1 MSMSTPPP
9 PLQSERRDQPRR
21 SVDRTDDFLHKTFST
36 PHCHSCLERM
46 ADGVLL
52 LDSEARVIYAT
63 PQVNQLMKRH
73 HSPFALSPKFT
84 LHHARHAALFAAFV
98 KGNIQEA
105 GPLSLLLEG
114 ENAGDKLL
122 LNCVHFPEPAEPDL
136 QATRYM
142 ITLCDP
148 NHCPAQQW
156 LLFKKQ
162 FNLTPAE
169 ARLCRSFADGLTL
182 NDYCE
187 KWKVATSTARSQLHI
202 VFDKT
207 STHRQSDLLRLI
219 FLFSRT

>member
-1 MSMSTPPP
+1 MLITPPA
-9 PLQSERRDQPRR
+9 LKSERRSQSRR
-21 SVDRTDDFLHKTFST
+21 SAERNEDFLHKSFST

-52 LDSEARVIYAT
+52 LDNETRVVFAT
-63 PQVNQLMKRH
+63 LQVEQIMKRH
-73 HSPFALSPKFT
+73 ESPFVLSPKFT
-84 LHHARHAALFAAFV
+84 LQHPRDAARFAAFIN
-98 KGNIQEA
+98 KKNQEA
-105 GPLSLLLEG
+105 GSLCLLLGAENEG
-114 ENAGDKLL
+114 RNQLL
-122 LNCVHFPEPAEPDL
+122 LNCIQFPLPDEL
-136 QATRYM
+136 DSQAARYM
-142 ITLCDP
+142 ITLRDP
-148 NHCPAQQW
+148 NHCPSQQW

-187 KWKVATSTARSQLHI
+187 KWKVATSTARSQLHSI
-202 VFDKT
+202 FGKT

>member
-1 MSMSTPPP
+1 MSITTPPFE
-9 PLQSERRDQPRR
+9 SERRDQLRR
-21 SVDRTDDFLHKTFST
+21 LADRADDYLHKTFST

-52 LDSEARVIYAT
+52 LDSETRVIYAT
-63 PQVNQLMKRH
+63 PQVDQLMKRH
-73 HSPFALSPKFT
+73 DSPFALSPKFT
-84 LHHARHAALFAAFV
+84 LRHPRDAARFAAFV
-98 KGNIQEA
+98 NGKIQQA
-105 GPLSLLLEG
+105 GALSLLLEG
-114 ENAGDKLL
+114 ENAGVGDLLL
-122 LNCVHFPEPAEPDL
+122 LNCFQFPKSAGGDL
-136 QATRYM
+136 QAARYM

-148 NHCPAQQW
+148 NHYPSQNW
-156 LLFKKQ
+156 LLFIKQ

-169 ARLCRSFADGLTL
+169 ARLCHTLADGLTV